1 MALSNS
7 IVDYL
12 KSTGSDS
19 SYSARKRL
27 AEQQGISNYTGTA
40 SQNTQLLNTLRNAAS
55 GTSGTSS
62 SGSNAASANVLAGTG
77 LSNANATTT
86 ATTNNTTTTPAATST
101 GSSSSS
107 SSTVTR
113 GYQPSERTESAY
125 NAMKSYENG
134 MPGDYTESEY
144 VEEWRDKL
152 NDIENSKPDDFTSKY
167 ESQISD
173 LLNQIYG
180 DKGFSYTASDLQND
194 DLYKMYSQQ
203 YAANASRSMRDTMG
217 AAQAA
222 SGGYGSSYS
231 QQVGQQAYDQTMSG
245 LNDKV
250 LDFWDRAYD
259 VYKNTQ
265 SNRYNQ
271 LNAFQTQDNTD
282 YSRYRDTVS
291 DWQTDRA
298 YALSGLQGEQSA
310 DINAY
315 NATSSNYWNGANYYS
330 DAYNNEKNS
339 DFAAYQQDQTD
350 AQWEKEY
357 AMNKEAQD
365 LQNQLTQ
372 LQIQQAQQKLTTGSS
387 GSGSSGGSGKKS
399 SSSKKTSSSKSSSSS
414 TTTKPNISA
423 YDLTDVLLNAAK
435 KNSNV
440 LSSDQ
445 TTPEEIY
452 QVAKNN
458 YNITPRLTDYSLTN
472 QILKSKAK

>member
-1 MALSNS
+1 MALTNS

-12 KSTGSDS
+12 KSTGADS
-19 SYSARKRL
+19 SYAARQKL
-27 AEQQGISNYTGTA
+27 AEQNGITGYKGTA
-40 SQNTQLLNTLRNAAS
+40 SQNTQLLNALRNVSTGSS
-55 GTSGTSS
+55 GTTGTGTNTASS
-62 SGSNAASANVLAGTG
+62 NVLAGTG
-77 LSNANATTT
+77 LSGANDTSGT
-86 ATTNNTTTTPAATST
+86 ATAS
-101 GSSSSS
+101 GSSSS
-107 SSTVTR
+107 TKTYQTR
-113 GYQPSERTESAY
+113 GYQPSEKTEAAY
-125 NAMKSYENG
+125 NAMKDYEKG
-134 MPGDYTESEY
+134 MPGDYMESEY
-144 VEEWRDKL
+144 VEGWRDKL
-152 NDIENSKPDDFTSKY
+152 NDIENSRPDDFTSKY

-180 DKGFSYTASDLQND
+180 DKGFSYTAKDLQND
-194 DLYKMYSQQ
+194 DLYKMYAQQ

-231 QQVGQQAYDQTMSG
+231 QQVGQQAYDQTMSS

-330 DAYNNEKNS
+330 GLYDSEKNT
-339 DFAAYQQDQTD
+339 DFSAYQQDQAD
-350 AQWEKEY
+350 AQWQKEY
-357 AMNKEAQD
+357 EMNKEAQD
-365 LQNQLTQ
+365 LANQLTK
-372 LQIQQAQQKLTTGSS
+372 LQIQQAQQKLATGSS
-387 GSGSSGGSGKKS
+387 GGSSGGSGRSSS
-399 SSSKKTSSSKSSSSS
+399 SSSKKGSSTKSS
-414 TTTKPNISA
+414 TTTTATKQNLSP
-423 YDLTDVLLNAAK
+423 YDLVEAMAKAAENN
-435 KNSNV
+435 KNP
-440 LSSDQ
+440 LIADQ
-445 TTPEEIY
+445 TTPQEIA
-452 QVAKNN
+452 QVAKTN
-458 YNITPRLTDYSLTN
+458 YNIKARLSDYSPITRDA
-472 QILKSKAK
+472 QKKSNLYKNK

>member
-12 KSTGSDS
+12 KSTGADS
-19 SYSARKRL
+19 SYAARQKL
-27 AEQQGISNYTGTA
+27 AEQNGITGYKGTA
-40 SQNTQLLNTLRNAAS
+40 SQNTQLLNALRNVSTGSS
-55 GTSGTSS
+55 GTTGT
-62 SGSNAASANVLAGTG
+62 GSNTASSNVLAGTG
-77 LSNANATTT
+77 LSNANATTGT
-86 ATTNNTTTTPAATST
+86 GTTTS
-101 GSSSSS
+101 GSSSS
-107 SSTVTR
+107 TKTYQTR
-113 GYQPSERTESAY
+113 GYQPSEKVENAY
-125 NAMKSYENG
+125 NAMKSYESN
-134 MPGDYTESEY
+134 MPGNYSESEY

-152 NDIENSKPDDFTSKY
+152 NDIENSRPDAFTSKY

-180 DKGFSYTASDLQND
+180 DKGFSYTAKDLQND
-194 DLYKMYSQQ
+194 DLYKMYAQQ

-250 LDFWDRAYD
+250 LDFWDRAFD

-282 YSRYRDTVS
+282 YSRYRDTVN

-298 YALSGLQGEQSA
+298 YALNGLQGEQSA

-315 NATSSNYWNGANYYS
+315 NATSSNYWNGMNYYS
-330 DAYNNEKNS
+330 GLYDSEKNT
-339 DFAAYQQDQTD
+339 DFSAYQQDQTD

-357 AMNKEAQD
+357 EMNKTAQD

-372 LQIQQAQQKLTTGSS
+372 LQIQQAQQKLASGGTSS
-387 GSGSSGGSGKKS
+387 GSGGSGRKS
-399 SSSKKTSSSKSSSSS
+399 SSSKKTSSSTKSGTT
-414 TTTKPNISA
+414 TTTKQNISA
-423 YDLTDVLLNAAK
+423 ADLLDVMANAAK
-435 KNSNV
+435 TSSNV
-440 LSSDQ
+440 LSSNQ
-445 TTPEEIY
+445 TTPQEIY
-452 QVAKNN
+452 QVAKDN
-458 YNITPRLTDYSLTN
+458 YNITPRLTDYSLAN
-472 QILKSKAK
+472 QILKNKAK

>member
-12 KSTGSDS
+12 NSTGSDS
-19 SYSARKRL
+19 SYAARKRL
-27 AEQQGISNYTGTA
+27 AEQQGISNYKGTA
-40 SQNTQLLNTLRNAAS
+40 SQNTQLLNTLRNAAG
-55 GTSGTSS
+55 GTSN
-62 SGSNAASANVLAGTG
+62 SGNNTASANVLAGTG

-86 ATTNNTTTTPAATST
+86 PATST

-107 SSTVTR
+107 SSKVTR

-125 NAMKSYENG
+125 NTMKSYESN
-134 MPGDYTESEY
+134 MPGDYSESEY

-152 NDIENSKPDDFTSKY
+152 NDIENSRPDDFTSKY

-194 DLYKMYSQQ
+194 DLYKMYAQQ
-203 YAANASRSMRDTMG
+203 YAANAARSMRDTMG

-265 SNRYNQ
+265 SNRYSQ

-315 NATSSNYWNGANYYS
+315 NATSSNYWNGASYYS
-330 DAYNNEKNS
+330 NAYNNEKNS
-339 DFAAYQQDQTD
+339 DFAAYQQDQSD
-350 AQWEKEY
+350 AQWEREY

-365 LQNQLTQ
+365 LANQLTQ
-372 LQIQQAQQKLTTGSS
+372 LQIQQAQQKLAAGAS
-387 GSGSSGGSGKKS
+387 GSGGSGGSGRKPSGSKKS
-399 SSSKKTSSSKSSSSS
+399 SSSKSNSSG
-414 TTTKPNISA
+414 TTKQNISA
-423 YDLTDVLLNAAK
+423 YDLEEMLLDATK
-435 KNSNV
+435 TSSNV
-440 LSSDQ
+440 LSSDR

-452 QVAKNN
+452 TVAKNN
-458 YNITPRLTDYSLTN
+458 YNITPRLTDYSIKN
-472 QILKSKAK
+472 QILKNMTK

>member
-12 KSTGSDS
+12 KSTGADS
-19 SYSARKRL
+19 SYAARQKL
-27 AEQQGISNYTGTA
+27 AEQNGITGYKGTA
-40 SQNTQLLNTLRNAAS
+40 SQNTQLLNALRNVSTGSS
-55 GTSGTSS
+55 GTTGT
-62 SGSNAASANVLAGTG
+62 GSNTASSNVLAGTG
-77 LSNANATTT
+77 LSNANATTGTGTT
-86 ATTNNTTTTPAATST
+86 AS
-101 GSSSSS
+101 GSSSS
-107 SSTVTR
+107 TKTYQTR
-113 GYQPSERTESAY
+113 GYQPSEKVENAY
-125 NAMKSYENG
+125 NAMKSYESN
-134 MPGDYTESEY
+134 MPGDYSESEY

-152 NDIENSKPDDFTSKY
+152 NDIENSRPDAFASKY

-180 DKGFSYTASDLQND
+180 DKGFSYTAKDLQND
-194 DLYKMYSQQ
+194 DLYKMYAQQ

-250 LDFWDRAYD
+250 LDFWDRAFD

-282 YSRYRDTVS
+282 YSRYRDTVN

-298 YALSGLQGEQSA
+298 YALNGLQGEQSA

-315 NATSSNYWNGANYYS
+315 NATSSNYWNGMNYYS
-330 DAYNNEKNS
+330 GLYDSEKNT
-339 DFAAYQQDQTD
+339 DFSAYQQDQTD

-357 AMNKEAQD
+357 EMNKTAQD

-372 LQIQQAQQKLTTGSS
+372 LQIQQAQQKLASGGTSS
-387 GSGSSGGSGKKS
+387 GSGGSGRKSSG
-399 SSSKKTSSSKSSSSS
+399 SKKTSSSTKSGTT
-414 TTTKPNISA
+414 TTTKQNISA
-423 YDLTDVLLNAAK
+423 ADLLDVMANAAK
-435 KNSNV
+435 TSSNV
-440 LSSDQ
+440 LSSNQ
-445 TTPEEIY
+445 TTPQEIY
-452 QVAKNN
+452 QVAKDN
-458 YNITPRLTDYSLTN
+458 YNIAPRLTDYSLAN
-472 QILKSKAK
+472 QILKNKTK

>member
-12 KSTGSDS
+12 KSTGADS
-19 SYSARKRL
+19 SYAARQKL
-27 AEQQGISNYTGTA
+27 AEQNGITGYKGTA
-40 SQNTQLLNTLRNAAS
+40 SQNTQLLNALRNVSTGSS
-55 GTSGTSS
+55 GTTGT
-62 SGSNAASANVLAGTG
+62 GSNTASSNVLAGTG
-77 LSNANATTT
+77 LSNANATTGT
-86 ATTNNTTTTPAATST
+86 GTTTS
-101 GSSSSS
+101 GSSSS
-107 SSTVTR
+107 TKTYQTR
-113 GYQPSERTESAY
+113 GYQPSEKVENAY
-125 NAMKSYENG
+125 NAMKSYESN
-134 MPGDYTESEY
+134 MPGNYSESEY

-152 NDIENSKPDDFTSKY
+152 NDIENSRPDAFTSKY

-180 DKGFSYTASDLQND
+180 DKGFSYTAKDLQND
-194 DLYKMYSQQ
+194 DLYKMYAQQ

-250 LDFWDRAYD
+250 LDFWDRAFD

-282 YSRYRDTVS
+282 YSRYRDTVN

-298 YALSGLQGEQSA
+298 YALNGLQGEQSA

-315 NATSSNYWNGANYYS
+315 NATSSNYWNGMNYYS
-330 DAYNNEKNS
+330 GLYDSEKNT
-339 DFAAYQQDQTD
+339 DFSAYQQDQTD

-357 AMNKEAQD
+357 EMDKTAQD

-372 LQIQQAQQKLTTGSS
+372 LQIQQAQQKLASGGTSS
-387 GSGSSGGSGKKS
+387 GSGGSGRKS
-399 SSSKKTSSSKSSSSS
+399 SSSKKTSSSTKSGTT
-414 TTTKPNISA
+414 TTTKQNISA
-423 YDLTDVLLNAAK
+423 ADLLDVMANAAK
-435 KNSNV
+435 TSSNV
-440 LSSDQ
+440 LSSNQ
-445 TTPEEIY
+445 TTPQEIY
-452 QVAKNN
+452 QVAKDN
-458 YNITPRLTDYSLTN
+458 YNITPRLTDYSLAN
-472 QILKSKAK
+472 QILKNKAK

>member
-12 KSTGSDS
+12 KSTGADS
-19 SYSARKRL
+19 SYAARQKL
-27 AEQQGISNYTGTA
+27 AEQNGITGYKGTA
-40 SQNTQLLNTLRNAAS
+40 SQNTQLLNALRNVS
-55 GTSGTSS
+55 TGSS
-62 SGSNAASANVLAGTG
+62 STTGTGSNTASSNVLAGTG
-77 LSNANATTT
+77 LSNANATTGTGTT
-86 ATTNNTTTTPAATST
+86 AS
-101 GSSSSS
+101 GSSSS
-107 SSTVTR
+107 TKTYQTR
-113 GYQPSERTESAY
+113 GYQPSEKVENAY
-125 NAMKSYENG
+125 NAMKSYESN
-134 MPGDYTESEY
+134 MPGDYSESEY

-152 NDIENSKPDDFTSKY
+152 NDIENSRPDAFTSKY

-180 DKGFSYTASDLQND
+180 DKGFSYTAKDLQND
-194 DLYKMYSQQ
+194 DLYKMYAQQ

-250 LDFWDRAYD
+250 LDFWDRAFD

-282 YSRYRDTVS
+282 YSRYRDTVN

-298 YALSGLQGEQSA
+298 YALNGLQGEQSA

-315 NATSSNYWNGANYYS
+315 NATSSNYWNGMNYYS
-330 DAYNNEKNS
+330 GLYDSEKNT
-339 DFAAYQQDQTD
+339 DFSAYQQDQTD

-357 AMNKEAQD
+357 EMNKTAQD

-372 LQIQQAQQKLTTGSS
+372 LQIQQAQQKLASGGTSS
-387 GSGSSGGSGKKS
+387 GSGGSGRKS
-399 SSSKKTSSSKSSSSS
+399 SSSKKTSSSTKSGTT
-414 TTTKPNISA
+414 TTTKQNISA
-423 YDLTDVLLNAAK
+423 ADLLDVMANAAK
-435 KNSNV
+435 TSSNV
-440 LSSDQ
+440 LSSNQ
-445 TTPEEIY
+445 TTPQEIY
-452 QVAKNN
+452 QVAKDN
-458 YNITPRLTDYSLTN
+458 YNITPRLTDYSLAN
-472 QILKSKAK
+472 QILKNKAK

>member
-12 KSTGSDS
+12 KSTGADS
-19 SYSARKRL
+19 SYAARQKL
-27 AEQQGISNYTGTA
+27 AEQNGITGYKGTTT
-40 SQNTQLLNTLRNAAS
+40 QNTQLLNALRNVSTGTS
-55 GTSGTSS
+55 GTSGT
-62 SGSNAASANVLAGTG
+62 GSNAASSNVLAGTG
-77 LSNANATTT
+77 LSNANATTGT
-86 ATTNNTTTTPAATST
+86 GTTST
-101 GSSSSS
+101 ASGSSSS
-107 SSTVTR
+107 TKTYQTR
-113 GYQPSERTESAY
+113 GYQPSEKTENAY
-125 NAMKSYENG
+125 NAMKDYEKG

-152 NDIENSKPDDFTSKY
+152 NDIENSRPDAFASKY

-180 DKGFSYTASDLQND
+180 DKGFSYTAKDLQND
-194 DLYKMYSQQ
+194 DLYKMYAQQ

-298 YALSGLQGEQSA
+298 YALNGLQGEQSA

-315 NATSSNYWNGANYYS
+315 NATSSNYWNGMNYYS
-330 DAYNNEKNS
+330 GLYDSEKNT
-339 DFAAYQQDQTD
+339 DFSAYQQDQAD

-357 AMNKEAQD
+357 EMNKTAQD

-372 LQIQQAQQKLTTGSS
+372 LQIQQAQQKLASGSS
-387 GSGSSGGSGKKS
+387 SGSSGGSGRKS
-399 SSSKKTSSSKSSSSS
+399 SSSKKSSSSSSKSSTS
-414 TTTKPNISA
+414 TTKQNISA
-423 YDLTDVLLNAAK
+423 ADLLDVMSQAAK
-435 KNSNV
+435 TSSNV
-440 LSSDQ
+440 LSSNQ
-445 TTPEEIY
+445 TTPQEIY
-452 QVAKNN
+452 QVAKDN
-458 YNITPRLTDYSLTN
+458 YNIQPRLTDYSLVN
-472 QILKSKAK
+472 QILKNKTK

>member
-12 KSTGSDS
+12 KSTGADS
-19 SYSARKRL
+19 SYAARQKL
-27 AEQQGISNYTGTA
+27 AEQNGITGYKGTA
-40 SQNTQLLNTLRNAAS
+40 SQNTQLLNALRNVSTGSS
-55 GTSGTSS
+55 GTTGT
-62 SGSNAASANVLAGTG
+62 GSNTASSNVLAGTG
-77 LSNANATTT
+77 LSNANATTGTGTT
-86 ATTNNTTTTPAATST
+86 AS
-101 GSSSSS
+101 GSSSS
-107 SSTVTR
+107 TKTYQTR
-113 GYQPSERTESAY
+113 GYQPSEKVENAY
-125 NAMKSYENG
+125 NAMKSYESN
-134 MPGDYTESEY
+134 MPGDYSESEY

-152 NDIENSKPDDFTSKY
+152 NDIENSRPDAFTSKY

-180 DKGFSYTASDLQND
+180 DKGFSYTAKDLQND
-194 DLYKMYSQQ
+194 DLYKMYAQQ

-250 LDFWDRAYD
+250 LDFWDRAFD

-282 YSRYRDTVS
+282 YSRYRDTVN

-298 YALSGLQGEQSA
+298 YALNGLQGEQSA

-315 NATSSNYWNGANYYS
+315 NATSSNYWNGMNYYS
-330 DAYNNEKNS
+330 GLYDSEKNT
-339 DFAAYQQDQTD
+339 DFSAYQQDQTD

-357 AMNKEAQD
+357 EMNKTAQD

-372 LQIQQAQQKLTTGSS
+372 LQIQQAQQKLATGGASS
-387 GSGSSGGSGKKS
+387 GSGGSGRKS
-399 SSSKKTSSSKSSSSS
+399 SSSKKTSSSTKSGTT
-414 TTTKPNISA
+414 TTTKQNISA
-423 YDLTDVLLNAAK
+423 ADLLDVMANAAK
-435 KNSNV
+435 TSSNV
-440 LSSDQ
+440 LSSNQ
-445 TTPEEIY
+445 ITPQEIY
-452 QVAKNN
+452 QVAKDN
-458 YNITPRLTDYSLTN
+458 YNIAPRLKDYSLAN
-472 QILKSKAK
+472 QILKNKTK